1 MKVHFLAPHPLFGR
15 KSAPR
20 SIDDQQQS
28 PYYWWW
34 AYLRRSEAYLKCC
47 EQGGKGKLARL
58 YEDFGDVREDDF
70 KKWWTTDDR
79 GAKLFGE
86 QRQQVKFGP
95 MSEPSEWHPD
105 WSPDVALVIAIPLS
119 MNKRGIQSGIAK
131 LLDERIKSRRG
142 RKALKDAES
151 TAQYPLARNY
161 SARNLGKA
169 LEVYDLWIQSKT
181 GPKEDKLYLWEIGV
195 AAKLNKLFVKNA
207 TSKDK
212 HDRYIARNNLNAS
225 VLRYVKEAQ
234 KHIAGVEKGIFP
246 SI

>member
-20 SIDDQQQS
+20 PIEDQKQS

-47 EQGGKGKLARL
+47 EQGGKGKLAKL
-58 YEDFGDVREDDF
+58 YADFGDVREDNF
-70 KKWWTTDDR
+70 KKWWTANDQ

-95 MSEPSEWHPD
+95 MSDPSEWHPD
-105 WSPDVALVIAIPLS
+105 WTPDVALVIAIPLS

-151 TAQYPLARNY
+151 TARYPLARNY

-181 GPKEDKLYLWEIGV
+181 GPKEEKLYLWEIGV

-212 HDRYIARNNLNAS
+212 QDRYIGRNNLNAS

-246 SI
+246 SV

>member
-20 SIDDQQQS
+20 PLEDQQQS

-58 YEDFGDVREDDF
+58 YADFGDVREDNF
-70 KKWWTTDDR
+70 KKWWTSNDQ

-95 MSEPSEWHPD
+95 MSDPSEWHPD
-105 WSPDVALVIAIPLS
+105 WTPDVALVIAIPLS

-142 RKALKDAES
+142 RKALKDADS
-151 TAQYPLARNY
+151 TARYPLARNY

-181 GPKEDKLYLWEIGV
+181 GPKEEKLYLWEIGV

-212 HDRYIARNNLNAS
+212 QDRYIGRNNLNAS

-246 SI
+246 AV

>member
-15 KSAPR
+15 SSSPR
-20 SIDDQQQS
+20 PLRDQQQS

-34 AYLRRSEAYLKCC
+34 AYLRHSEAYLKCC
-47 EQGGKGKLARL
+47 EKGGKGPLAKI
-58 YEDFGDVREDDF
+58 YVDFGDVREDNF
-70 KKWWTTDDR
+70 KKWWTTNDQ

-95 MSEPSEWHPD
+95 MSGPTDWHPE
-105 WSPDVALVIAIPLS
+105 WTSDVALVIAIPLS

-151 TAQYPLARNY
+151 SARYPLARNY
-161 SARNLGKA
+161 SSRNLGKA
-169 LEVYDLWIQSKT
+169 LEVYDLWIRGKNN
-181 GPKEDKLYLWEIGV
+181 PAEKLKLWEIGV
-195 AAKLNKLFVKNA
+195 AANMNTLKKA
-207 TSKDK
+207 TCKDP
-212 HDRYIARNNLNAS
+212 HERMEIRNRLNAA
-225 VLRYVKEAQ
+225 VNRYVKEAQ

-246 SI
+246 AV

>member
-20 SIDDQQQS
+20 SIEDQQQS

-47 EQGGKGKLARL
+47 EQGGKGKLAKL
-58 YEDFGDVREDDF
+58 YADFGDVREDNF
-70 KKWWTTDDR
+70 HKWWTANDQ
-79 GAKLFGE
+79 GAMLFGE

-95 MSEPSEWHPD
+95 MSDPSEWHPD
-105 WSPDVALVIAIPLS
+105 WTPDVALVIAIPLS

-131 LLDERIKSRRG
+131 LLEERIKSRRG

-169 LEVYDLWIQSKT
+169 LEVYDLWIQSKK

-246 SI
+246 SV

>member
-20 SIDDQQQS
+20 SIEDQQQS

-47 EQGGKGKLARL
+47 EQGGKGKLAKL
-58 YEDFGDVREDDF
+58 YADFGDVREDNF
-70 KKWWTTDDR
+70 HKWWTANDQ

-95 MSEPSEWHPD
+95 MSDPSEWHPD
-105 WSPDVALVIAIPLS
+105 WTSDVALVIAIPLS

-169 LEVYDLWIQSKT
+169 LEVYDLWIQSKK

-246 SI
+246 SV

>member
-15 KSAPR
+15 KSDPR
-20 SIDDQQQS
+20 SIEDQQQS

-47 EQGGKGKLARL
+47 EQGGKGKLAKL
-58 YEDFGDVREDDF
+58 YADFGDVREDNF
-70 KKWWTTDDR
+70 HKWWTANDQ

-95 MSEPSEWHPD
+95 MSDPSEWHPD
-105 WSPDVALVIAIPLS
+105 WTPDVALVIAIPLS

-131 LLDERIKSRRG
+131 LLEERIKSRRG

-169 LEVYDLWIQSKT
+169 LEVYDLWIQSKK

-246 SI
+246 SV

>member
-15 KSAPR
+15 GSTPR
-20 SIDDQQQS
+20 PLRDQQQS

-47 EQGGKGKLARL
+47 EQSGKGKLSKL
-58 YEDFGDVREDDF
+58 YADFGDVREENF
-70 KKWWTTDDR
+70 KKWWTTNDQ

-86 QRQQVKFGP
+86 QKQEVKFGP
-95 MSEPSEWHPD
+95 MADPSEWHPD
-105 WSPDVALVIAIPLS
+105 WTPDVALVIAIPLTMS
-119 MNKRGIQSGIAK
+119 KRGIQSGITK

-151 TAQYPLARNY
+151 SARYPLARNY

-169 LEVYDLWIQSKT
+169 LEVYDLWKRGKIN
-181 GPKEDKLYLWEIGV
+181 PDEKLKLWEIGV
-195 AAKLNKLFVKNA
+195 AA
-207 TSKDK
+207 
-212 HDRYIARNNLNAS
+212 NLNTFKKATCTDPHERMDIRNRLNAA
-225 VLRYVKEAQ
+225 VNRYVKEAQ

-246 SI
+246 AV

>member
-20 SIDDQQQS
+20 SIEDQQQS

-47 EQGGKGKLARL
+47 EQGGKGKLAKL
-58 YEDFGDVREDDF
+58 YADFGDVREDNF
-70 KKWWTTDDR
+70 HKWWTANDQ

-95 MSEPSEWHPD
+95 MSDPSEWPPD
-105 WSPDVALVIAIPLS
+105 WTSDVALVIAIPLS

-169 LEVYDLWIQSKT
+169 LEVYDLWIQSKK

-246 SI
+246 SV